1 MRLLLSLFFVLI
13 LLSYGVI
20 AQSTGTITGKV
31 LDEKTGDVLPFVNV
45 QLKGTLL
52 GASSDEKGVFT
63 ISGVPEGTYTL
74 MATLIGHSA
83 KDIPGLNIKAGETL
97 TQNISMTDAA
107 VQMREVV
114 VFGPSMKQER
124 MTEAPSA
131 ISVLDEGQIKLVGGS
146 GQPAKLLETQP
157 GVDIAQSG
165 LNDFN
170 VNTRGFNSSLNRRL
184 LVLLDG
190 RDLAIAFLGA
200 QEWNGL
206 SVPVEDLGRL
216 ELVRGPS
223 SALYGA
229 NAFNGVINIQT
240 PRPKEIVGTK
250 ATLALGEMSSVRADV
265 RYAAVRG
272 QLSYKAN
279 FGHFQGNTWSV
290 TRKNLNFE
298 YPGFNLLQNE
308 EVDLLS
314 NHVAST
320 YGSMRVDYDF
330 ENGDIATFEGGLTQ
344 VENEVFITGI
354 GRVQVPKALKP
365 WGRMSYSNTNWYAQV
380 WGAGRESSTPQL
392 SLSSGLP
399 LNEHSFITQ
408 GEFQYRNTLFDP
420 KLFFIGGLTF
430 RYQTINTNK
439 TLMQESRV
447 DNSSGLYGQFE
458 YTYSPQLKIVGA
470 ARWDRS
476 TLHESQISPK
486 IAVVWSFNASHS
498 LRATYNQAFQAPNL
512 SELFLYVLRT
522 PTDLSNNKKMYS
534 LSSAYLGNKN
544 LQVEKITGY
553 EIGYKGIIDNKFF
566 VTVDGYLNFLKDFIT
581 DLGAGQHP
589 DYPATDNGYK
599 YVLPGDTTKDDD
611 GLPVGRSVWSYS
623 NAGKV
628 TETGIEIGLNYYL
641 SDNWILDANYAFFDF
656 SILEKGKNDILLP
669 NAPKHKVN
677 GGITFQSEKGLDV
690 NLSLKYVPSF
700 DWAAGI
706 YTGRIYEYTLLNL
719 AVNYKLTPNYIVGL
733 NISNLLD
740 REHYQIFGG
749 SFIKRR
755 SVLTMTA
762 MF

>member
-1 MRLLLSLFFVLI
+1 MRSLLFSLIVLMI
-13 LLSYGVI
+13 LYSVNST
-20 AQSTGTITGKV
+20 AQTTGIITGKV
-31 LDEKTGDVLPFVNV
+31 TDEKTNDALPFVNI
-45 QLKGTLL
+45 QLKGTAL
-52 GASSDEKGVFT
+52 GTSSDVNGVFT
-63 ISGVPEGTYTL
+63 ISGVLEGSYTL
-74 MATLIGHSA
+74 VATLIGHSA
-83 KDIPGLNIKAGETL
+83 KDISGLKVKAGETL

-107 VQMREVV
+107 VQMNEVLV
-114 VFGPSMKQER
+114 YGPSMKQER

-190 RDLAIAFLGA
+190 RDLAIAFLGS

-250 ATLALGEMSSVRADV
+250 ATVALGEMNNIRADV
-265 RYAAVRG
+265 RYAASRG
-272 QLSYKAN
+272 KLGYKTN
-279 FGHFQGNTWSV
+279 FGRYQGDTWSV

-298 YPGFNLLQNE
+298 YQGFSELNNE

-314 NHVAST
+314 NRVAST
-320 YGSMRVDYDF
+320 YGSMRIDYDYD
-330 ENGDIATFEGGLTQ
+330 NGDLATFEGGLTQ

-365 WGRMSYSNTNWYAQV
+365 WGRMSYSNSNWYAQV

-399 LNEHSFITQ
+399 LDEHSFISQ
-408 GEFQYRNTLFDP
+408 GEFQYRNTLFDE
-420 KLFFIGGLTF
+420 KLFFIGGLSF

-447 DNSSGLYGQFE
+447 DNTSGLYGQFE
-458 YTYSPQLKIVGA
+458 YTYSPKLKIVGA
-470 ARWDRS
+470 TRWDRS

-522 PTDLSNNKKMYS
+522 ATNPYTNLKSYF
-534 LSSAYLGNKN
+534 AYHGNTN
-544 LQVEKITGY
+544 LKVEKITGY
-553 EIGYKGIIDNKFF
+553 EVGYKGIIENKLFI
-566 VTVDGYLNFLKDFIT
+566 TADGYFNTLHDFIT
-581 DLGAGQHP
+581 DLAPAVHP
-589 DYPATDNGYK
+589 DYPEPT
-599 YVLPGDTTKDDD
+599 VLPGDTA
-611 GLPVGRSVWSYS
+611 LRAIWSYN

-628 TETGIEIGLNYYL
+628 TESGFELGLNYYL
-641 SDNWILDANYAFFDF
+641 TDSWILDANYAFFDF
-656 SILEKGKNDILLP
+656 LVLEKSPKDILIP
-669 NAPKHKVN
+669 NAPKHKLN
-677 GGITFQSEKGLDV
+677 GGVTYQSTKGFDV
-690 NLSLKYVPSF
+690 NVSLKYVPSF

-706 YTGRIYEYTLLNL
+706 YNGKIYAYTLLNL
-719 AVNYKLTPNYIVGL
+719 AASYKLTPNYTIGL

-755 SVLTMTA
+755 ALVTMTA

>member
-1 MRLLLSLFFVLI
+1 MRVFLSLSILLLFLFSGL
-13 LLSYGVI
+13 I
-20 AQSTGTITGKV
+20 AQTTGTITGKV
-31 LDEKTGDVLPFVNV
+31 VDEKTGDALPFVNV

-52 GASSDEKGVFT
+52 GASSNEKGTFT
-63 ISGVPEGTYTL
+63 ISGIPVGTYTL
-74 MATLIGHSA
+74 TATLIGHSG
-83 KDIPGLNIKAGETL
+83 KDISGVNIKAGETL

-107 VQMREVV
+107 VQMNEVI

-124 MTEAPSA
+124 LTEAPSA

-146 GQPAKLLETQP
+146 NQPAKLLETQP

-250 ATLALGEMSSVRADV
+250 ATLALGEMNSVRADV

-272 QLSYKAN
+272 QLSYKTN
-279 FGHFQGNTWSV
+279 FGRFQGNTWSV

-298 YPGFNLLQNE
+298 YPGFSILNNE
-308 EVDLLS
+308 EVDLLT
-314 NHVAST
+314 NNVAST
-320 YGSMRVDYDF
+320 YGSIRADYDF
-330 ENGDIATFEGGLTQ
+330 ENGDVTTIEGGATQ
-344 VENEVFITGI
+344 VENEVFVTGI

-365 WGRMSYSNTNWYAQV
+365 WARMSYSTNKWYAQV
-380 WGAGRESSTPQL
+380 WGAGRQSGTPQL

-399 LNEHSFITQ
+399 LDEHSFISQ
-408 GEFQYRNTLFDP
+408 GEVQYRSTILNEQLF
-420 KLFFIGGLTF
+420 LISGLSL
-430 RYQTINTNK
+430 RYQTINTNG
-439 TLMQESRV
+439 TLMKESRV
-447 DNSSGLYGQFE
+447 DNASGLYGQLE
-458 YTYSPQLKIVGA
+458 YTHSRQLKLVGA

-486 IAVVWSFNASHS
+486 IAAVWSFNASHS
-498 LRATYNQAFQAPNL
+498 IRMTYNQAFQAPNL
-512 SELFLYVLRT
+512 SELFLFVKRTATNPYTGLKSYFAYHGNENLR
-522 PTDLSNNKKMYS
+522 
-534 LSSAYLGNKN
+534 
-544 LQVEKITGY
+544 VEKITGY
-553 EIGYKGIIDNKFF
+553 EIGYKGIIENKLFI
-566 VTVDGYLNFLKDFIT
+566 TADGYFNSLKDFIT
-581 DLGAGQHP
+581 DLAPGVHP
-589 DYPATDNGYK
+589 DYPEPT
-599 YVLPGDTTKDDD
+599 VLPGDTA
-611 GLPVGRSVWSYS
+611 LRAIWSYN

-628 TETGIEIGLNYYL
+628 TESGLELGLNYYL

-656 SILEKGKNDILLP
+656 QIIEKSEKDILIP
-669 NAPKHKVN
+669 NAPKHKFN
-677 GGITFQSEKGLDV
+677 GGITYQSAKGFDV

-706 YTGRIYEYTLLNL
+706 YTGRIYEYTLVNL
-719 AVNYKLTPNYIVGL
+719 AANYKFTSNFQVGL

-755 SVLTMTA
+755 GVLTMTA